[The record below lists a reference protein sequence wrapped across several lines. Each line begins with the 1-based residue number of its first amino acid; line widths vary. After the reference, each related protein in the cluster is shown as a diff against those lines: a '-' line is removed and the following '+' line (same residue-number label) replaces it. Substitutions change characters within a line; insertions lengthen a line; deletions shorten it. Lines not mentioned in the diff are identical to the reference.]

1 MTKIIRVGSMP
12 GKIQEVAVEVGT
24 TIKEVLEIAELEV
37 AGKEV
42 KIDGVVSELTDVVT
56 ESTKLVLL
64 VSRVKGNGLVKIGV
78 MPGRITEIAV
88 EDDATVA
95 EIIEIAELDAEGYEV
110 KVDGVKSELDTV
122 AGTAKLVLLARKVKG
137 N

>member
-56 ESTKLVLL
+56 DSTKLVLL
-64 VSRVKGNGLVKIGV
+64 VSRVKGNGIVKIGV

-95 EIIEIAELDAEGYEV
+95 EIIEIAELDAEGYEI
-110 KVDGVKSELDTV
+110 KVDGVVSTEETV
-122 AGTAKLVLLARKVKG
+122 AGTAKLVLLCKRVKG